1 MAIMT
6 YNENAA
12 IRQSINKL
20 IDNMPNYKLI
30 EIYDYIRFISSN
42 TSKLN
47 FDEVSCLAL
56 SEPSLATDW
65 LTNEEDEFW
74 KDL

>member
-1 MAIMT
+1 MAVMT

-42 TSKLN
+42 TSELS
-47 FDEVSCLAL
+47 FDEVNCLAL

-65 LTNEEDEFW
+65 LTKEEDEFW